1 VSSTSSPVDFSDLYT
16 DLLNRVRGQTTN
28 SETVVIAKRYI
39 NTALRDMHM
48 GHHESFPWAERRAS
62 IYTHPE
68 YSTGTLDQVQGNNAI
83 IGTTTAVLFTTVN
96 TFGQVNVRVGG
107 KFVVNGGPEVYRVID
122 SSPVSVNVA
131 TIEMP
136 YVGESGT
143 LLPYIYFEDEYDLA
157 SDFLRPMDVYNFSH
171 EMNLELLDRNE
182 FRRRY
187 VGRDTPGKP
196 RVSTIIDVTF
206 DGSSTPVRKLKLHPP
221 PDEAYQIPYHY
232 VTKNLAV
239 SALGVEAENLIVDTD
254 EPIVPVQYRHVI
266 VLHAYAN
273 FLRDRKDDERAQ
285 AATGEYEKALARM
298 VADTEIGSRRMSIRP
313 RVAMYS
319 ARAKRVW
326 NHGGGR
332 RFDTNGAFDRMEY

>member
-48 GHHESFPWAERRAS
+48 GHNESFPWAERRAVLT
-62 IYTHPE
+62 THPQHTASTLQADKG
-68 YSTGTLDQVQGNNAI
+68 STGIVGPDASTAWNVVNA
-83 IGTTTAVLFTTVN
+83 FN
-96 TFGQVNVRVGG
+96 QQNVRDGG
-107 KFVVNGGPEVYRVID
+107 KIVINGGPEVYEIVGD
-122 SSPVSVNVA
+122 TLLSNTAVMSSPWVKDSAVGL
-131 TIEMP
+131 T
-136 YVGESGT
+136 YV
-143 LLPYIYFEDEYDLA
+143 YFEDEYELA
-157 SDFLRPMDVYNFSH
+157 SDFLRPVDVYNFSH

-187 VGRDTPGKP
+187 IGRDTPGRP
-196 RVSTIIDVTF
+196 HVSTIIDGSF
-206 DGSSTPVRKLKLHPP
+206 DGSSAPVRKLKLHPP

-239 SALGVEAENLIVDTD
+239 SALGVEAETLSANTD
-254 EPIVPVQYRHVI
+254 EPIVPLPYRHVI